1 MNRGRA
7 NWQEILGWRGIER
20 KALDRSGDWGPPLDT
35 APLPGVVRCA
45 RSVWR
50 RPPGPPLKIQP
61 AEIEGEC
68 ATNRREKTRE
78 IPRGASLPASHA
90 GAGRARGPQGAAA
103 RLGVGERSPAKLIAP
118 PATWRQ
124 ARATRP
130 VIAARRAATSAEGS
144 PPGAGRDRAGAASER
159 TVSRRPPAS
168 VALAAGR
175 HRAGSGRRPLGP
187 LGREQAARRAAGGRR
202 GGAKAAARRSGGGR
216 GGGLARANEGAG
228 ELAIHERRDAVRIEA
243 GGRRKRPRAF
253 CARPRSK
260 SPYPPSFPDR
270 GLGSSLRA
278 DGREARL
285 GARHAVAR
293 RGRPAAAKVAPR
305 SVWRRRGGSGEGEE
319 ALQLLDRRGDFAR
332 RGAAEAE
339 DKALA
344 ASAAERGGRE
354 RPQP

>member
-159 TVSRRPPAS
+159 TVSRRPPARGQRTPTAWPAWPRAS
-168 VALAAGR
+168 SAAGR
-175 HRAGSGRRPLGP
+175 WRP
-187 LGREQAARRAAGGRR
+187 ARRRKG
-202 GGAKAAARRSGGGR
+202 GGAAIRRRARR
-216 GGGLARANEGAG
+216 RA
-228 ELAIHERRDAVRIEA
+228 
-243 GGRRKRPRAF
+243 
-253 CARPRSK
+253 CAR
-260 SPYPPSFPDR
+260 
-270 GLGSSLRA
+270 
-278 DGREARL
+278 E
-285 GARHAVAR
+285 
-293 RGRPAAAKVAPR
+293 
-305 SVWRRRGGSGEGEE
+305 
-319 ALQLLDRRGDFAR
+319 
-332 RGAAEAE
+332 
-339 DKALA
+339 
-344 ASAAERGGRE
+344 
-354 RPQP
+354 